1 MKNFRI
7 FSIITTAAT
16 YFLIF
21 MGGLVRVSGAGLGC
35 PDWPHCFG
43 RWIPPTS
50 VSQLPVDIDPAQ
62 FNFVLAWIEYFNRL
76 CGVLVGFLILITAL
90 WAIIKYR
97 NFLKIVIPAALAAIL
112 TAFQGWQG
120 SVVVASELEP
130 VIVSVH
136 MVLAL
141 IIVSL
146 LVFMTHETYYTD
158 EKQVYTKLT
167 IPRKATFW
175 AGMLWLIGIVQIL
188 LGTQIRSALEVIR
201 IEFPLLSG
209 AEWVSKVGLI
219 NHLHMTLGVLLVAFS
234 WYVASMLLKYK
245 EQIPAVMRQSV
256 VALVLI
262 ATAQLFLGLSFIL
275 VDVTPLLQLFHL
287 LMASLFIG
295 LALLV
300 YAITSKRTAEI

>member
-1 MKNFRI
+1 MKSFRR
-7 FSIITTAAT
+7 FSFITTAAT

-43 RWIPPTS
+43 RWFPPTS
-50 VSQLPVDIDPAQ
+50 IDQLPPDIDPAQ

-76 CGVLVGFLILITAL
+76 CGVTVGFLILITAL

-97 NFLKIVIPAALAAIL
+97 KHLKIVIPASLAAIL

-130 VIVSVH
+130 LVVSVH

-146 LVFMTHETYYTD
+146 LIYMTHETYYY
-158 EKQVYTKLT
+158 EKKQAYTKLT

-175 AGMLWLIGIVQIL
+175 TALLWIIGILQIL
-188 LGTQIRSALEVIR
+188 LGTQIRSALEIIR
-201 IEFPLLSG
+201 EQYPLLTG
-209 AEWVSKVGLI
+209 AEWVSKVGMI

-234 WYVASMLLKYK
+234 WYVASMLLKFK
-245 EQIPAVMRQSV
+245 EQIPTVMRQSI

-262 ATAQLFLGLSFIL
+262 ATVQLFLGLLFIL
-275 VDVTPLLQLFHL
+275 VDVTPILQVFHM

-295 LALLV
+295 FALLV
-300 YAITSKRTAEI
+300 YVMTKKRTVEV